1 MHQKG
6 FMKKIWCLLVV
17 TFLGVGT
24 VMAETIW
31 CKTMKLGCTTPE
43 DRAKAMQLCQKM
55 GDDSYRE
62 GLAQALGDPRVWQS
76 AGMNNAYE
84 YAAMRKRGM
93 MDICIKKSPEL
104 SR

>member
-1 MHQKG
+1 MHKKYP
-6 FMKKIWCLLVV
+6 MKKIWCLLVV
-17 TFLGVGT
+17 TYLGVGA
-24 VMAETIW
+24 VSAETIW

-43 DRAKAMQLCQKM
+43 EKAKAVQRCQKM

-62 GLAQALGDPRVWQS
+62 GLAQALGDPRVWQL

-93 MDICIKKSPEL
+93 IDICINKSPEL

>member
-1 MHQKG
+1 MHLKG
-6 FMKKIWCLLVV
+6 LMKKIWCLLAI

-24 VMAETIW
+24 VTAETIW

-43 DRAKAMQLCQKM
+43 DRAKAMQRCQNM

-62 GLAQALGDPRVWQS
+62 GLAQALGDPSVWLS

-93 MDICIKKSPEL
+93 VDICINKSPEL